1 MVKMSEQQDLSPDS
15 SFSSKA
21 FTINPMDIVKYL
33 LYNWYWF
40 VLSVAIFGG
49 VQWYR
54 YSTTQNVY
62 SCSAQVMF
70 KDALQHMAGLDRFSR
85 YNQKFNV
92 SNEIL
97 QFQSSAFMSEAVK
110 RLNADINYTV
120 MDYLRVKELYNQSPV
135 QVDFVD
141 AEPNSSLSITVTPQD
156 KNSVML
162 SDFPVASK
170 NLIAKLNAVV
180 KTPIGRIKVTPTP
193 YYTEQYYKKGI
204 DVKKNSRGHVTS
216 TLLKNLRIYQAE
228 TSDASHNSSSSSILN
243 MSLKDNN
250 VERAKDVL
258 NMLITIYNE
267 ENIKDKN
274 KVAVNTANFINER
287 LEIISKEL
295 SGVEQDLQNY
305 KEANQMVDV
314 GSEAHY
320 SLSDREEYST
330 ASKDLRMQAQMG
342 NYIKDYLSDPSKS
355 TDLIP
360 TNTGLKDGNVE
371 SQIQQYNNTKLKRD
385 RLVEG
390 SSEKNPVV
398 QDLDKSLA
406 SMRQSIMRSVDNL
419 NVSNNVRLRDVQ
431 SRAGEARAKVSA
443 IPRKQRQM
451 LSIERQQNIKQELY
465 LYLLNK
471 REENALAQAT
481 TESNARVIN
490 PAMGSETPVAPNEKS
505 MITKGI
511 LTGLA
516 VPAVILLFFLFF
528 DTRIRDRK
536 DLENVTSVPF
546 IGEIPKDT
554 SKRTAE
560 NEHAILVRSQGR
572 DLISEAFR
580 IVRTNMDF
588 MRVKAKDLKVITF
601 SSFGAGSGKT
611 FVSSNLAATFAQA
624 GKKVLL
630 VDLDI
635 RKGTL
640 TRHMVRKGEHG
651 ITTYLAGNSTLEDI
665 LKKDELCENVDVIP
679 SGSVAPNPAEL
690 LLSDELDKLIEQL
703 RPNYDYILIDN
714 VPYGVVADA
723 AITNRIADL
732 TIFIVRAGKLD
743 RRMLPEIEN
752 IYQTGK
758 LT

>member
-1 MVKMSEQQDLSPDS
+1 MVKMSAQQDLSPDS

-49 VQWYR
+49 IQWYR

-70 KDALQHMAGLDRFSR
+70 KDALQNMAGLDRFSR

-110 RLNADINYTV
+110 RLNADIDYTV

-135 QVDFVD
+135 QVEFID
-141 AEPNSSLSITVTPQD
+141 AEPASVLNVTVTPQD
-156 KNSVML
+156 GSSVML

-170 NLIAKLNAVV
+170 NLIAKLNTVV
-180 KTPIGRIKVTPTP
+180 KTPIGRLKVIPTP

-204 DVKKNSRGHVTS
+204 DVQKNSRGHVTS
-216 TLLKNLRIYQAE
+216 ALLKNLRIYQAE
-228 TSDASHNSSSSSILN
+228 TSDASNNSSSSSILN
-243 MSLKDNN
+243 MTLKDNN

-295 SGVEQDLQNY
+295 SGVEQDLQSY

-314 GSEAHY
+314 GSEASY
-320 SLSDREEYST
+320 SLSNREEYT
-330 ASKDLRMQAQMG
+330 EASKDLRMQAQMG
-342 NYIKDYLSDPSKS
+342 NYIKEYLADPSKQN
-355 TDLIP
+355 DLIP
-360 TNTGLKDGNVE
+360 TNTGIKDGNVE
-371 SQIQQYNNTKLKRD
+371 SQINQFNATKMKRD

-490 PAMGSETPVAPNEKS
+490 PAMGSETPIAPNEKS
-505 MITKGI
+505 MITKGV
-511 LTGLA
+511 LAGLA
-516 VPAVILLFFLFF
+516 VPAIILLFF
-528 DTRIRDRK
+528 
-536 DLENVTSVPF
+536 
-546 IGEIPKDT
+546 
-554 SKRTAE
+554 
-560 NEHAILVRSQGR
+560 
-572 DLISEAFR
+572 
-580 IVRTNMDF
+580 
-588 MRVKAKDLKVITF
+588 
-601 SSFGAGSGKT
+601 
-611 FVSSNLAATFAQA
+611 
-624 GKKVLL
+624 
-630 VDLDI
+630 
-635 RKGTL
+635 
-640 TRHMVRKGEHG
+640 
-651 ITTYLAGNSTLEDI
+651 
-665 LKKDELCENVDVIP
+665 
-679 SGSVAPNPAEL
+679 
-690 LLSDELDKLIEQL
+690 
-703 RPNYDYILIDN
+703 
-714 VPYGVVADA
+714 
-723 AITNRIADL
+723 
-732 TIFIVRAGKLD
+732 
-743 RRMLPEIEN
+743 
-752 IYQTGK
+752 
-758 LT
+758 